1 LSPPEVAPGWY
12 EDPDDPRYECYFD
25 GRQWTSQRRP
35 FEGADVV
42 RQPPGWYAN
51 DETTERYWDGR
62 QWTESRKRDRVSRSD
77 HSEPVQRSVSIR
89 LVGRGSDCD
98 IRLSD
103 ATVSTHHANLV
114 ITASGTLL
122 RDLRSSNGTF
132 VNRKRIDEAEIHEGD
147 EILFGMCRT
156 IWQGGSLNQEPLV
169 R

>member
-1 LSPPEVAPGWY
+1 M
-12 EDPDDPRYECYFD
+12 
-25 GRQWTSQRRP
+25 
-35 FEGADVV
+35 
-42 RQPPGWYAN
+42 QPPGWYAN
-51 DETTERYWDGR
+51 DETTERYWDGK

-103 ATVSTHHANLV
+103 ATVSNHHANLV

-132 VNRKRIDEAEIHEGD
+132 VNGKRIDEVEIHEGD
-147 EILFGMCRT
+147 EVFFGLCRT
-156 IWQGGSLNQEPLV
+156 VWSRGSFCEEP
-169 R
+169 RDR

>member
-1 LSPPEVAPGWY
+1 M
-12 EDPDDPRYECYFD
+12 
-25 GRQWTSQRRP
+25 
-35 FEGADVV
+35 VV
-42 RQPPGWYAN
+42 QPPGWYAN
-51 DETTERYWDGR
+51 DETTERYWDGK

-103 ATVSTHHANLV
+103 ATVSNHHANLV

-132 VNRKRIDEAEIHEGD
+132 VNGKRIDEVEIHEGD
-147 EILFGMCRT
+147 EVFFGLCRT
-156 IWQGGSLNQEPLV
+156 VWSRGSFCEEP
-169 R
+169 RDR